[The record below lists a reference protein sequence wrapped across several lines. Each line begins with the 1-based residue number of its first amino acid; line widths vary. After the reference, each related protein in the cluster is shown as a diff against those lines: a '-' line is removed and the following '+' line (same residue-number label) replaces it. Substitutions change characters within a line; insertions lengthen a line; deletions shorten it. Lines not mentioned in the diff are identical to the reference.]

1 MMSLLIQLSMLIATS
16 YSYALSSVTL
26 ESPASLYDGAHWIT
40 HYDSNTNNIWL
51 LGGHYIAGNDWYITR
66 YVQTYNIKTDTWTEH
81 PLLADFVPSYVGSY
95 TSIGNMIYFIAYKAF
110 TSYSID
116 THELVHPHPSSLIN
130 AVDEACVT
138 NDERYIYVMGGWSA
152 GYAAHFQ
159 IYDTTNNNW
168 FAGLDLNIPRAR
180 SNCEYHNGYIYIFG
194 GQIDGHGHTDSI
206 EMVHVGIGDAVRS
219 TGAFQA
225 WTTLPAVLSSP
236 MRDLSTVMCADV
248 DTDVI
253 YIFGGYDYASPNT
266 HTVDSNIQIFD
277 TTDESIRTASQ
288 LNTARAASSV
298 VCIEDYIYVLLGYS
312 PSGNSI
318 DTVFSWEKSNVLY
331 TSAPTSL
338 PTTVPTT
345 NVPTQGPITNAPTTN
360 APTTNAPTTNDPTQT
375 GTISP
380 TKTATDSPTQIVTV
394 SPTQTVTVSPT
405 QTVTVSPTQTVTVS
419 PTKTP
424 TDSPTKVPTN
434 APITVS
440 PSITPSSAPIT
451 NSPTKTPTGTPTRTP
466 TDTPK
471 SPRLQT
477 MIASFSCSYLQM
489 FVEIADS
496 FITDI
501 RPLMLDC
508 AGIFSLET
516 MIVLGSDATCS
527 WSDAHT
533 LTVTL
538 APSSTLVVT
547 DSIVIQYGAFEYMG
561 SGSQSYTINEQI
573 TIDQIDNE
581 CDIAPI
587 ITIETPDVIGICDD
601 LLLDIRGNVH
611 HLGGR
616 SPKSIMWTTLLDE
629 TNAHIVTD
637 VYYVVVP
644 MTPGSAV
651 DYTVTVTAWY
661 GASTT
666 LRGTVSKS
674 NTPIPSIKLLSP
686 SVFGSHSSQIAIQ
699 SVIAFIDSCLSDSN
713 DISLTYSW
721 RMSHSSEETETLDT
735 TRSNDLNGLLM
746 GSAESALMIDAEQ
759 YLQKG
764 FNYEF
769 TLDTECSGYYVC
781 SVSESVTISYEYSAI
796 KCQISGGNKVL
807 TIPVSDVPQSIA
819 LDGSSWSYDPDGNP
833 LSASWSCI
841 ESDTTDCS
849 SLFASLNALKTSFI
863 PPTQTYVTDTEYLYQ
878 FTLRIADANVES
890 RAPCTDT
897 ITLQLNIV
905 TDESDIEALLISLS
919 ATSTTVHLDDKLRL
933 IGDVT
938 HLNGDRIDDAAYDVF
953 YEWRTVD
960 DALSV
965 SDIKQFQT
973 NAENTKY
980 LVLGA
985 NTLSEGTHYE
995 FVLSVYSDDSKAVL
1009 LGSASIDIYTKS
1021 GPIILAFDPVC
1032 RHTFDH
1038 FIDSLF
1044 YGFDLHITAD
1054 GDYTPL
1060 SYAFNLQMEAHNTIY
1075 LHSYAQ
1081 TVSHLLDVIL
1091 PIQCK
1096 FSLISNVMDVQGTK
1110 TSQNVDCCITVS
1122 GASDDTDCF
1131 SYKTDVLNV
1140 YFATK
1145 NADDLLSE
1153 WQVNRYIF
1161 QTAFNV
1167 LHYLPNIHD
1176 KCRYSLF
1183 VEVIEVLSSYF
1194 SSAQSDFCITSK
1206 NYLFTIQLIQTLS
1219 KWLSIGLEN
1228 DNFFAD
1234 LLDDDYFALILDLWT
1249 QALDPCGVIRT
1260 VIVSTDDL
1268 SLSPQS
1274 VLSNR
1279 IIVFHDETDITN
1291 ELSILL
1297 TNTDH
1302 FELLFASIDGFV
1314 EYLELYSSTD
1324 GVAMDEVVV
1333 FLQKVIYIAG
1343 LSSISR
1349 AIPTEFAHIT
1359 WNNFELYSI
1368 RNDSSSVDIT
1378 VNDIKITL
1386 NANEDHG
1393 GVKDVVIFGISSNPN
1408 AKYNSE
1414 IDCNDSNAELELQ
1427 GELDGQEVSVTIV
1440 NASQSVN
1447 ITMAFTHSF
1456 EDEDDDIACVWW
1468 NEMEQD
1474 WESSGCEAQID
1485 KAKGVIV
1492 CHCTH
1497 LTTFATISHLHN
1509 DCLSDKLFNNQAVSF
1524 LMLIFAAAFGMIVV
1538 WIGYIIMTLKCV
1550 RNVTPLMRHP
1560 TVKITVF
1567 VACIA
1572 FLESA
1577 GCVLFYFYTDNKAYA
1592 ITFSV
1597 LIMTPL
1603 ILYYL
1608 MFTLIINS
1616 WINVAYATG
1625 DALKSIAYYQKILK
1639 VCAAVITVLFVVVF
1653 VLFFTMDHTL
1663 ILVAEI
1669 TWCAAMSLC
1678 VILLPYYGNRVIQLL
1693 TVYTIRQSDA
1703 HKRLK
1708 LMATQTR
1715 LKISIV
1721 TFCAFF
1727 IVQCAL
1733 TIYFAVDKEALTISW
1748 TFFDLS
1754 IHLMC
1759 LYMICWLYRGK
1770 LYKLMT
1776 GRKGSKGSSK
1786 TIPSKKPMH
1795 VVLPSGLPSRTR
1807 MQMIQS
1813 ESINKSEHVT
1823 PRAITPRFTSP
1834 SEDDART
1841 SITRLTYDNMNIN
1854 SLAAPI
1860 HTMASS
1866 TTMPTS
1872 PPSFYCMRVRSSTMG
1887 EEFDEAETNEPPYT
1901 YHENETANTMDNDS

>member
-1 MMSLLIQLSMLIATS
+1 MTFLIQWSMCMTAAYS
-16 YSYALSSVTL
+16 YSLTTLSLQTPEAPYA
-26 ESPASLYDGAHWIT
+26 GAHWIT
-40 HYDSNTNNIWL
+40 HFDANTNNIWL
-51 LGGHYIAGNDWYITR
+51 LGGHYLNSDQSWVITND
-66 YVQTYNIKTDTWTEH
+66 VQTYNIKLNAWAEGD
-81 PLLADFVPSYVGSY
+81 PLSDYVASYIGSY
-95 TSIGNMIYFIAYKAF
+95 TSIDTMVYFIAYDSLSSF
-110 TSYSID
+110 NID
-116 THELVHPHPSSLIN
+116 TQTLLHPHPNISLLH
-130 AVDEACVT
+130 AVDKACVT
-138 NDERYIYVMGGWSA
+138 NDGRYIFVIGGWISSTSTVSA
-152 GYAAHFQ
+152 LFQ
-159 IYDTTNNNW
+159 IYDTSEHSW
-168 FAGLDLNIPRAR
+168 LEGLPLNIPRAR

-194 GQIDGHGHTDSI
+194 GQLDNTQQTDSI
-206 EMVHVGIGDAVRS
+206 EMIYVGVGDAVH
-219 TGAFQA
+219 
-225 WTTLPAVLSSP
+225 TTVITEQWITLASVLFTP
-236 MRDLSTVMCADV
+236 KRDVSTVMCTGI
-248 DTDVI
+248 DTELI
-253 YIFGGYDYASPNT
+253 YIFGGWDSNQA
-266 HTVDSNIQIFD
+266 HTVSNQVHIFN
-277 TTDESIRTASQ
+277 TTDTSIHTAYFGI
-288 LNTARAASSV
+288 RRGAASV
-298 VCIEDYIYVLLGYS
+298 ICIHDYIYILLGYV
-312 PSGNSI
+312 PSKKGGGI
-318 DTVFSWEKSNVLY
+318 ETTFTWMKSNLLY
-331 TSAPTSL
+331 TSAPTS
-338 PTTVPTT
+338 V
-345 NVPTQGPITNAPTTN
+345 TNAPTTTLPTN
-360 APTTNAPTTNDPTQT
+360 KTHSPTT
-375 GTISP
+375 
-380 TKTATDSPTQIVTV
+380 
-394 SPTQTVTVSPT
+394 TVTVST
-405 QTVTVSPTQTVTVS
+405 SS
-419 PTKTP
+419 TP
-424 TDSPTKVPTN
+424 TI
-434 APITVS
+434 APFTTSGIQG
-440 PSITPSSAPIT
+440 A
-451 NSPTKTPTGTPTRTP
+451 
-466 TDTPK
+466 
-471 SPRLQT
+471 
-477 MIASFSCSYLQM
+477 IASFSCSYLHIY
-489 FVEIADS
+489 VDITDEL
-496 FITDI
+496 ITDI
-501 RPLMLDC
+501 RPLIFQC
-508 AGIFSLET
+508 ASIFSSET
-516 MIVLGSDATCS
+516 VYLLGSDASCS
-527 WSDAHT
+527 WSGAHT

-538 APSSTLVVT
+538 APSSTLLVT
-547 DSIVIQYGAFEYMG
+547 DSIVIRKGAFEYMK
-561 SGSQSYTINEQI
+561 SGSQSYVVNDEI
-573 TIDQIDNE
+573 TMDHIDNE
-581 CDIAPI
+581 CDIEP
-587 ITIETPDVIGICDD
+587 TIKMNTPDVIGICED

-611 HLGGR
+611 DLGGR
-616 SPKSIMWTTLLDE
+616 SPESILWTVESDE
-629 TNAHIVTD
+629 TNVYTVSD
-637 VYYVVVP
+637 EYYVVIP
-644 MTPGSAV
+644 MTPGSV
-651 DYTVTVTAWY
+651 VHYSVTVTAWY

-666 LRGTVSKS
+666 VSGSVTKS
-674 NTPIPSIKLLSP
+674 NTAIPSIRLLAP
-686 SVFGSHSSQIAIQ
+686 SIFDSHSAHIAIE
-699 SVIAFIDSCLSDSN
+699 SVISFSDACLSDSN
-713 DISLTYSW
+713 DILLTYSW
-721 RMSHSSEETETLDT
+721 SMTHVTDNAQVYVLDT
-735 TRSNDLNGLLM
+735 QRSNELNSMLM
-746 GSAESALMIDAEQ
+746 GTISSGLMINVPQ

-849 SLFASLNALKTSFI
+849 SLFTSLNALKTSFI

-1194 SSAQSDFCITSK
+1194 SSAESDFCK

-1260 VIVSTDDL
+1260 VIASTDDL

-1274 VLSNR
+1274 VISNR

-1524 LMLIFAAAFGMIVV
+1524 IMLIFAAAFGMIVV